1 MYLAVSLSVEKCS
14 PRVFKSM
21 IAAGA
26 NVLRYN
32 FAYGHPTEILSNIK
46 RDRALVSK
54 MCLSSKPLVLA
65 DLPGAKIRLA
75 KFKKIKKYDISI
87 GDRVVFCGSDIE
99 LTKIKNAIP
108 VQVSKLSLLININ
121 QIITLGDGELAF
133 RVIKILN
140 ESSFIAIALNSGI
153 TYPFKAINV
162 GYGIDKMNHQEVMVR
177 FVEHLSVVKPDW
189 IALSF
194 VSSAKFVREFR
205 RLLEKYSKN
214 WHPLL
219 VSKIESPMGIENLE
233 EIIKE
238 SDIVMVARGDLGL
251 NCPIECLGIYQKKI
265 VNLAR
270 TYKKK
275 SIVATQIL
283 NSTLNYFIPTRS
295 DILDLTNIIID
306 GADGIMLVDEVI
318 QSKEPKRVISFATNL
333 IDYINKK
340 NKSEYE

>member
-14 PRVFKSM
+14 PKVFKSM

-75 KFKKIKKYDISI
+75 KFKKKYNILM

-99 LTKIKNAIP
+99 FTKIKNAIP

-140 ESSFIAIALNSGI
+140 ESSFIAVALNSGI

-162 GYGIDKMNHQEVMVR
+162 GCGIDKMNHQVVMAR

-214 WHPLL
+214 WHPRL
-219 VSKIESPMGIENLE
+219 VLKIESPMGIENLE
-233 EIIKE
+233 EIIRE
-238 SDIVMVARGDLGL
+238 SDIVMVSRGYLGL

-265 VNLAR
+265 INLAR
-270 TYKKK
+270 IYKKK

-283 NSTLNYFIPTRS
+283 NSTLNYFLPTRS
-295 DILDLTNIIID
+295 DVLDLTNIIID

-318 QSKEPKRVISFATNL
+318 QSKEPKRVISFAINL
-333 IDYINKK
+333 IDCINKK
-340 NKSEYE
+340 IRI

>member
-1 MYLAVSLSVEKCS
+1 MYIAVSLSDKKCS
-14 PRVFKSM
+14 PKVFKSM
-21 IAAGA
+21 IAGGA

-32 FAYGHPTEILSNIK
+32 FAYGHPNIILSNIK

-54 MCLSSKPLVLA
+54 MWLSSKPLVLA

-75 KFKKIKKYDISI
+75 KFKKIEKYNILA
-87 GDRVVFCGSDIE
+87 GVRVVFCSSDIK

-108 VQVSKLSLLININ
+108 VQVSKLSLLINVN

-140 ESSFIAIALNSGI
+140 ESSFIAIALNSGT

-162 GYGIDKMNHQEVMVR
+162 GYGIDKMNHQEAMVK
-177 FVEHLSVVKPDW
+177 FIDHLSVVKPDW

-194 VSSAKFVREFR
+194 VSSANFVREFR
-205 RLLEKYSKN
+205 RRLEKYSKN

-251 NCPIECLGIYQKKI
+251 NYPIERLGVYQKKI
-265 VNLAR
+265 IALAKI
-270 TYKKK
+270 YNKKT
-275 SIVATQIL
+275 IVATQIL
-283 NSTLNYFIPTRS
+283 NSTLNYFTPTRS

-333 IDYINKK
+333 IDYVNKEIK
-340 NKSEYE
+340 PKYE